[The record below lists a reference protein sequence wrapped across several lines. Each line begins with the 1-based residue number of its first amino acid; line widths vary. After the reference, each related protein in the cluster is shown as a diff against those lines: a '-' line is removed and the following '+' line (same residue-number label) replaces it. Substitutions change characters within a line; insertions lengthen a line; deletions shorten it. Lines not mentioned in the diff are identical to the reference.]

1 MILKYSA
8 DEARNLKSYG
18 EMLIDIYLCLMLK
31 SRSRV
36 SFGFFIWCLKSVRL
50 ALSLVFF
57 QANSRSLSRSTKLWT
72 LSEVNLSLQYSN
84 YLSQISLIYHKYPF
98 INDKYGLPGD
108 LDDDIEFDDV
118 DSEGSGSD
126 EGDDIDGI

>member
-18 EMLIDIYLCLMLK
+18 ETIVIFVGFDFKWSMIMTWLLSHSSGEFPESVKINETVDFVGGKPHL
-31 SRSRV
+31 V
-36 SFGFFIWCLKSVRL
+36 PFNVTFSF
-50 ALSLVFF
+50 
-57 QANSRSLSRSTKLWT
+57 
-72 LSEVNLSLQYSN
+72 
-84 YLSQISLIYHKYPF
+84 SQMSP
-98 INDKYGLPGD
+98 PGD

>member
-18 EMLIDIYLCLMLK
+18 ETIVMF
-31 SRSRV
+31 V
-36 SFGFFIWCLKSVRL
+36 GFESCAFL
-50 ALSLVFF
+50 
-57 QANSRSLSRSTKLWT
+57 LW
-72 LSEVNLSLQYSN
+72 SESLQVIMSWL
-84 YLSQISLIYHKYPF
+84 LSHSSGEFPESVKINETVDFVGGKPHLVPF
-98 INDKYGLPGD
+98 NVTFSFSQMSPPGD